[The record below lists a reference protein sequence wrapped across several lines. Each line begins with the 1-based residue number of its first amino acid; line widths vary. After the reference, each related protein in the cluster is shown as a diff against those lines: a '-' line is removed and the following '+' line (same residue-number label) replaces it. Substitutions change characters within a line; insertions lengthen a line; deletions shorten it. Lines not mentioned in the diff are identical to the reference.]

1 MCLAIPA
8 QIKEMNDMR
17 GKVGLSGNIRETD
30 LSLIDDP
37 KIGDWVLLHAGFA
50 IEKLDE
56 EDALETLKMFG
67 ELEEAAGQI
76 DES

>member
-1 MCLAIPA
+1 M
-8 QIKEMNDMR
+8 
-17 GKVGLSGNIRETD
+17 
-30 LSLIDDP
+30 SLIDDP